1 MKGHQDYR
9 QQFLQKKTFHWS
21 QLTVSE
27 TYLVHYHHGKK
38 HSSIQADVELEKI
51 LRVLSLGLQAEEEG
65 DCVTLTTFDHKGEVK
80 GHLHSGT
87 LPSTRPHLLQQGHIS
102 S

>member
-1 MKGHQDYR
+1 M
-9 QQFLQKKTFHWS
+9 
-21 QLTVSE
+21 
-27 TYLVHYHHGKK
+27 
-38 HSSIQADVELEKI
+38 ELEKI

-65 DCVTLTTFDHKGEVK
+65 DRVTLTTFDYKGEVK